1 MQLLVVISLV
11 WKGEGRFLA
20 GGNIYT
26 RLHREKGF
34 ADRDRKKRNLS
45 CIKLNE
51 QGKIL

>member
-26 RLHREKGF
+26 RLQREKGF
-34 ADRDRKKRNLS
+34 AETERRG
-45 CIKLNE
+45 I
-51 QGKIL
+51 